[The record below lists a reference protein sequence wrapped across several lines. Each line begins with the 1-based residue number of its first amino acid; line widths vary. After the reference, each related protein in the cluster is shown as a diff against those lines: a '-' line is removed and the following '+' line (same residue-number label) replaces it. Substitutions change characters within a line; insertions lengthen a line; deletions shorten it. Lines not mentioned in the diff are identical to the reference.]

1 MSLIRAV
8 VASAFLIISVSCIW
22 LAFFLGAATPRGT
35 LFINLGTEIFGILV
49 TVAVV
54 EWFFERRR
62 LQDRGREL
70 SWRLFHSVARVVW
83 IWQGGPQ
90 QPGSEELLGI
100 ISGIRSKDPVP
111 RFTRTLLVN
120 LGTQS
125 REALDTEAAAVSS
138 LVGLKEALGDLQSL
152 GSLRDGESG
161 VSVRMVAEILES
173 SATGLSRVL
182 GQSTHRLPSG
192 LIRYRDPSLDAQQQ
206 RYYDHGHDSAAHAP
220 SGSVQPSGLLTG
232 EPGTV

>member
-1 MSLIRAV
+1 MIRAA
-8 VASAFLIISVSCIW
+8 VAATFLIVSAVLVWI
-22 LAFFLGAATPRGT
+22 AFFVGAATPTGT

-70 SWRLFHSVARVVW
+70 SWSIYHTLERVVW

-90 QPGSEELLGI
+90 QVGSEELLGI
-100 ISGIRSKDPVP
+100 ISGVRSSDPV
-111 RFTRTLLVN
+111 TRSTRMLLVN

-125 REALDTEAAAVSS
+125 RAALDKEGTAVSTLKGLEEALQ
-138 LVGLKEALGDLQSL
+138 DLQSL
-152 GSLRDGESG
+152 GSLRDGESA

-173 SATGLSRVL
+173 SATRLARVL
-182 GQSTHRLPSG
+182 GQPTQRLPAG
-192 LIRYRDPSLDAQQQ
+192 LIRYRDPSVEAQGQ
-206 RYYDHGHDSAAHAP
+206 RYFDHGGGGRGAVGQEEGDALIQAP
-220 SGSVQPSGLLTG
+220 RSGS
-232 EPGTV
+232 

>member
-1 MSLIRAV
+1 MIRAA
-8 VASAFLIISVSCIW
+8 VASAFLIISLGCLG
-22 LAFFLGAATPRGT
+22 LAFRVGADTPTGT

-70 SWRLFHSVARVVW
+70 SWRLFHAMGRVVW

-111 RFTRTLLVN
+111 RFTRSLLVN

-138 LVGLKEALGDLQSL
+138 LVGLKEALGDMQSL

-173 SATGLSRVL
+173 SASGLSRVL
-182 GQSTHRLPSG
+182 GQSTQRLPAG
-192 LIRYRDPSLDAQQQ
+192 LIRYRDPSTEAQQQ
-206 RYYDHGHDSAAHAP
+206 RYYDHGHDVPIPALSDSEQAP
-220 SGSVQPSGLLTG
+220 ARPTT
-232 EPGTV
+232 EAMD

>member
-1 MSLIRAV
+1 MIRAI
-8 VASAFLIISVSCIW
+8 VAAAFSIISVSCIW
-22 LAFFLGAATPRGT
+22 LAFYLGAATPTGT

-70 SWRLFHSVARVVW
+70 SWRLFHLLGRVVW

-125 REALDTEAAAVSS
+125 REALDTEPKAVAS
-138 LVGLKEALGDLQSL
+138 LVGLKDALGDMQSL

-182 GQSTHRLPSG
+182 GQSTQRLPAG
-192 LIRYRDPSLDAQQQ
+192 LIRYRDPGVDAQQQ
-206 RYYDHGHDSAAHAP
+206 RYYDHGHPEGVPASSASDGAMGLP
-220 SGSVQPSGLLTG
+220 VGESGNA
-232 EPGTV
+232 

>member
-1 MSLIRAV
+1 LIRAV
-8 VASAFLIISVSCIW
+8 VAAAFLIISVSCIVF
-22 LAFFLGAATPRGT
+22 AFYMGADTRWGM

-70 SWRLFHSVARVVW
+70 SWRLFHALGRVVW

-100 ISGIRSKDPVP
+100 ISGIHSKDPVP
-111 RFTRTLLVN
+111 RFTRSLLVN
-120 LGTQS
+120 LGTQC
-125 REALDTEAAAVSS
+125 REAIDTEAAAVSS
-138 LVGLKEALGDLQSL
+138 LVGLEDALGDMQSL

-161 VSVRMVAEILES
+161 VSVRMVAEILEAGAS
-173 SATGLSRVL
+173 GLSRVL
-182 GQSTHRLPSG
+182 SQSTHRLPSG
-192 LIRYRDPSLDAQQQ
+192 LIRYRDPSVEAQQQ
-206 RYYDHGHDSAAHAP
+206 RYYDHRHDEAMPGPADSDTR
-220 SGSVQPSGLLTG
+220 SGSTQTESSSA
-232 EPGTV
+232 

>member
-1 MSLIRAV
+1 MIRAA
-8 VASAFLIISVSCIW
+8 VAAFLIISLGCVA
-22 LAFFLGAATPRGT
+22 LAFKLGAATPVGT

-70 SWRLFHSVARVVW
+70 SWRLFHALGRVVW

-111 RFTRTLLVN
+111 RFTRSLLVN

-125 REALDTEAAAVSS
+125 REAIDTESAAVGS
-138 LVGLKEALGDLQSL
+138 LVGLKDALQDMQSL

-173 SATGLSRVL
+173 SASGISRVL
-182 GQSTHRLPSG
+182 GQSTQRLPAG
-192 LIRYRDPSLDAQQQ
+192 LIRYRDPSIEAQRQ
-206 RYYDHGHDSAAHAP
+206 RYYDHGHGVPLPPLSEDDQAP
-220 SGSVQPSGLLTG
+220 SQMATDLSSD
-232 EPGTV
+232 

>member
-1 MSLIRAV
+1 MLRAT
-8 VASAFLIISVSCIW
+8 VAAAFLFISASLVW
-22 LAFFLGAATPRGT
+22 LAFFLGAATPTGT

-70 SWRLFHSVARVVW
+70 SWRLFHSLERVVW

-100 ISGIRSKDPVP
+100 ISGIHSDDPVP

-125 REALDTEAAAVSS
+125 REALDKESKAVSS
-138 LVGLKEALGDLQSL
+138 LVGLEEALGDMLSL

-182 GQSTHRLPSG
+182 GQSTHRLPAG
-192 LIRYRDPSLDAQQQ
+192 LIRYRDPSAQAQQQ
-206 RYYDHGHDSAAHAP
+206 RYYDHGYERGVPTPSA
-220 SGSVQPSGLLTG
+220 SDESTGSLKSQ
-232 EPGTV
+232 PGTA

>member
-1 MSLIRAV
+1 MRRAI
-8 VASAFLIISVSCIW
+8 VAAALLIISVSLVG

-70 SWRLFHSVARVVW
+70 SWRLFHSLERVVW

-100 ISGIRSKDPVP
+100 VSGIRSNDPVP
-111 RFTRTLLVN
+111 RFTRTLLVS
-120 LGTQS
+120 LGTES
-125 REALDTEAAAVSS
+125 RAALDKEAAAVAS
-138 LVGLKEALGDLQSL
+138 LVGLKEPLDDMQSL
-152 GSLRDGESG
+152 ESLRDGESG

-182 GQSTHRLPSG
+182 GQSTQRLPAG
-192 LIRYRDPSLDAQQQ
+192 LIRYRDPSVEAQQQ
-206 RYYDHGHDSAAHAP
+206 RYYDHGHERGMATPAAPQEPTASMEVH
-220 SGSVQPSGLLTG
+220 
-232 EPGTV
+232 PGTV

>member
-1 MSLIRAV
+1 MIRAL
-8 VASAFLIISVSCIW
+8 VAVAFSIISIGCVLI
-22 LAFFLGAATPRGT
+22 AFFVVGPTTPTGT

-70 SWRLFHSVARVVW
+70 SWRLFHSIERVVW

-125 REALDTEAAAVSS
+125 REALDTEANAVGS
-138 LVGLKEALGDLQSL
+138 LVGLKDALGDMQSL

-182 GQSTHRLPSG
+182 GQSTHRLPAG
-192 LIRYRDPSLDAQQQ
+192 LIRYRDPSVEAQEQ
-206 RYYDHGHDSAAHAP
+206 RYYDHGHDAAAAARSA
-220 SGSVQPSGLLTG
+220 SEESTG
-232 EPGTV
+232 PRPRESSTA

>member
-1 MSLIRAV
+1 MIRAI
-8 VASAFLIISVSCIW
+8 VASAFLIISVSCIS
-22 LAFFLGAATPRGT
+22 LAFFFFGASTPTGT

-70 SWRLFHSVARVVW
+70 SWRLFHALGRVVW
-83 IWQGGPQ
+83 IWQVGPQ
-90 QPGSEELLGI
+90 QRGSEELLGI

-111 RFTRTLLVN
+111 RFTRSLLVN

-125 REALDTEAAAVSS
+125 REALDTEAAAVAS
-138 LVGLKEALGDLQSL
+138 LVGLKDALRDMQSL

-173 SATGLSRVL
+173 SASGLSRVL
-182 GQSTHRLPSG
+182 GQSTHRLPAG
-192 LIRYRDPSLDAQQQ
+192 LIRYRDPGVDAQQQ
-206 RYYDHGHDSAAHAP
+206 RYYDHGHD
-220 SGSVQPSGLLTG
+220 
-232 EPGTV
+232 TVGPCSPWA

>member
-1 MSLIRAV
+1 MIRAT
-8 VASAFLIISVSCIW
+8 VAAAFLIISACLVW
-22 LAFFLGAATPRGT
+22 LAFFLGAATPTGT

-70 SWRLFHSVARVVW
+70 SWRLFHSLERVVW

-90 QPGSEELLGI
+90 QAGSEELLGI
-100 ISGIRSKDPVP
+100 ISGIRSDDPVP

-120 LGTQS
+120 LGTES
-125 REALDTEAAAVSS
+125 RAALDKESAAVSS
-138 LVGLKEALGDLQSL
+138 LVGLKNSLEDMQSL

-173 SATGLSRVL
+173 SATGLSHVL
-182 GQSTHRLPSG
+182 GQSTQRLPAG
-192 LIRYRDPSLDAQQQ
+192 LIRYRDPSVEAQQQ
-206 RYYDHGHDSAAHAP
+206 RYYDHG
-220 SGSVQPSGLLTG
+220 Q
-232 EPGTV
+232 EPGAPRPTASEESASPMEIHPGTA

>member
-1 MSLIRAV
+1 MPLIRAI
-8 VASAFLIISVSCIW
+8 VAAAFLIISVGLVW
-22 LAFFLGAATPRGT
+22 LAFFVGAATPTGT

-70 SWRLFHSVARVVW
+70 SWSLFHSLERVVW

-100 ISGIRSKDPVP
+100 ISGIRSNDPVP
-111 RFTRTLLVN
+111 RFTRTLLVA
-120 LGTQS
+120 LGAQS
-125 REALDTEAAAVSS
+125 REALDKESAAVSS
-138 LVGLKEALGDLQSL
+138 LVALKDALEDLQSL

-173 SATGLSRVL
+173 SASGLSRVL
-182 GQSTHRLPSG
+182 GQSTQRLPAA
-192 LIRYRDPSLDAQQQ
+192 LIRYRDPSVEAQEQ
-206 RYYDHGHDSAAHAP
+206 RYFDHGHDRRVVAP
-220 SGSVQPSGLLTG
+220 SELEASTGSLGSQQDTA
-232 EPGTV
+232 